1 KAMDD
6 LGIDDIPVVGL
17 AKRLEEL
24 CLPDDP
30 FPAILPR
37 AAAALYL
44 VQRLRDE
51 AHRFAITF
59 HRAKRAKS
67 VISSDLAAIPGLG
80 KPGQAALRQ
89 HCRSLKKIRA
99 ASVDELMDV
108 PGVGEKLATSIKDS
122 LEHSSLSGVNMAT
135 GEIVD

>member
-1 KAMDD
+1 AMDE

-17 AKRLEEL
+17 AKRLEERW
-24 CLPDDP
+24 LPDDP
-30 FPAILPR
+30 FPVILPR
-37 AAAALYL
+37 ASDGLYL

-67 VISSDLAAIPGLG
+67 MISSDLDAIPGLG
-80 KPGQAALRQ
+80 KSKQAALRK
-89 HCRSLKKIRA
+89 HFGSMKKIRA
-99 ASVDELMDV
+99 ASVEELMEV
-108 PGVGEKLATSIKDS
+108 PGVGEKLATSIKES
-122 LEHSSLSGVNMAT
+122 LEDASLSGVNMTT